1 MSWDQPT
8 ALTVAYCKECHQKEG
23 VKAFMDVRSEWARGD
38 GSWDREIEC
47 RKCFRIVKSISSV
60 SILIDLV
67 YSEGFSTEDYEG
79 EEE

>member
-8 ALTVAYCKECHQKEG
+8 RLTVAYCKECHEKEG
-23 VKAFMDVRSEWARGD
+23 VKAFMDVRSEWARQD

-47 RKCFRIVKSISSV
+47 RKCLRTVKMVVGV
-60 SILIDLV
+60 SILFDVLID
-67 YSEGFSTEDYEG
+67 STWG